1 MAEDRQTESSG
12 ISSEQ
17 LIEAVCDFIQGIG
30 GTIINIRR
38 YPTGSSIITMAID
51 RCMTALEVVFKEKY
65 SFTISENDRILLLDS
80 EPFRDKIQQRAYM
93 TSFLESITARGIRSL
108 TFKKTLSKDEII
120 EFVQLLSEKPDV
132 LRQRGKLE
140 DQLKEA
146 NVTSIGL
153 DEKVFVTLSKDQ
165 GIADKNELEK
175 LSKLDPGKL
184 PAEGVRSGLLVQ
196 SLVSKLPL
204 DKMNLSPEK
213 LEEFKK
219 DVDYEK
225 LKDAQ
230 NLDPDAAGAMIAKAM
245 EKMADL
251 DSFDEES
258 AARNVDEVTKE
269 EEEVDERVAQI
280 ADTFKDMS
288 KTILDFK
295 QPEIRA
301 KLLGD
306 MMGIITNFK
315 SAALSRILTAQMG
328 EESDLS
334 VKDQILRQIT
344 MKKKSTIVD
353 MLFKKYHRLAE
364 GLNTRDFELHTD
376 EITEGEFVL
385 KKLLKQAK
393 AVEDRE
399 LSERV
404 RKALG
409 IARMV
414 SQEGKS
420 PQALLVLKLKR
431 IFAKGPR
438 HFIKDE
444 LINNFPDLTKR
455 LMEVGRADV
464 VRNVID
470 KMASNFNNEDTEI
483 RLQTVEA
490 FVRICQDLIEMD
502 RPEMLNEAYGRLV
515 KQLRRET
522 DQAIFTRILATLA
535 SDYEKVLNL
544 RDYMLALNIL
554 KAIRRYKDECTDET
568 RKQLLQAAVDKLSS
582 DQDILI
588 RLLESFKTEG
598 ERNTQS
604 ISKLLKQFPNDKVLR
619 YTFVMLK
626 ENDDM
631 SIRKKCIK
639 FLGGYGMEAV
649 EALLNQIQP
658 ENPWYYNRNII
669 NLLGDAA
676 DAGVAT
682 RLLPYLK
689 DKDERVRKATI
700 SALAKFGDEA
710 TEQALTE
717 QFDDQPEGIQKMLL
731 QHFGQVKSKPAVDK
745 LISILE
751 KPGAFRRDDDFVVS
765 IIQAL
770 GRIGDAKA
778 ATVISAQLK
787 KSGGIRGLFQKT
799 SDAVIEASIGALGRI
814 GDASYADLVKKY
826 IKHENPDISRTAKD
840 SFDRLSE
847 AAS

>member
-1 MAEDRQTESSG
+1 MAEEKK
-12 ISSEQ
+12 ISDSVIDHEQ

-38 YPTGSSIITMAID
+38 YPAGSTIITEAIE
-51 RCMTALEVVFKEKY
+51 RCMTAVEAVFAEKH
-65 SFTISENDRILLLDS
+65 SFTISENDRILLFDS
-80 EPFRDKIQQRAYM
+80 EPFREKIQQRAYM
-93 TSFLESITARGIRSL
+93 LSFTESILARSIKSL
-108 TFKKTLSKDEII
+108 TFKKTLTKDEVS
-120 EFVQLLSEKPDV
+120 EFVQLLGEKPEI
-132 LRQRGKLE
+132 LKQQGKLE
-140 DQLKEA
+140 DQLKQL
-146 NVTSIGL
+146 NVTSITI

-165 GIADKNELEK
+165 GVADKNELEK
-175 LSKLDPGKL
+175 LSRLEPGKL
-184 PAEGVRSGLLVQ
+184 PAEGVRGGVLLQ

-219 DVDYEK
+219 DIDYDK
-225 LKDAQ
+225 LKEAQ
-230 NLDPDAAGAMIAKAM
+230 NLDPDVAGALIAKAM

-251 DSFDEES
+251 DNFDEES
-258 AARNVDEVTKE
+258 AAQNVDEVTKE
-269 EEEVDERVAQI
+269 EEEVDERVSQI

-315 SAALSRILTAQMG
+315 TAAMSKILSSNLG
-328 EESDLS
+328 DDKDLNI
-334 VKDQILRQIT
+334 KDQILRQISA
-344 MKKKSTIVD
+344 KKKSTIVD

-364 GLNTRDFELHTD
+364 GLNTKDFNFHSD

-444 LINNFPDLTKR
+444 LITNFGDLTKR
-455 LMEVGRADV
+455 LLEVGRADV
-464 VRNVID
+464 VCNIID
-470 KMASNFNNEDTEI
+470 KMASNFNSDDAEV
-483 RLQTVEA
+483 RMKTVEA
-490 FVRICQDLIEMD
+490 FLRICQDLIDMD
-502 RPEMLNEAYGRLV
+502 QPEMLNEAYGRLV

-522 DQAIFTRILATLA
+522 DQAVFTRILATLA
-535 SDYEKVLNL
+535 TDYEKVINL
-544 RDYMLALNIL
+544 HGYTLALNIL

-568 RKQLLQAAVDKLSS
+568 RKQLLGAAVDKLSS
-582 DQDILI
+582 DQDLLI

-604 ISKLLKQFPNDKVLR
+604 ISKLLKQFPNEKVLR

-639 FLGGYGMEAV
+639 FLSNYGAEAV
-649 EALLNQIQP
+649 ETLLSQIQP
-658 ENPWYYNRNII
+658 ENPWYFNRNII
-669 NLLGDAA
+669 NLLGDAG
-676 DAGVAT
+676 DST
-682 RLLPYLK
+682 ISPRLLPYLK

-700 SALAKFGDEA
+700 SALAKFNDEA

-717 QFDDQPEGIQKMLL
+717 EFDDQPESIQKMLL
-731 QHFGQVKSKPAVDK
+731 QHFGQVKSKPAVSM

-751 KPGAFRRDDDFVVS
+751 KPAGAHRDDDFTVS
-765 IIQAL
+765 IIHTL
-770 GRIGDAKA
+770 GRIGDAQ
-778 ATVISAQLK
+778 ATMVISDKLK
-787 KSGGIRGLFQKT
+787 KSGGIRKLFQKT
-799 SDAVIEASIGALGRI
+799 SDEVIEASIAALGRI
-814 GDASYADLVKKY
+814 GDSSYADLINKF
-826 IKHENPDISRTAKD
+826 IKHQNPDISRTAKD
-840 SFDRLSE
+840 SLGRLSE
-847 AAS
+847 AGS